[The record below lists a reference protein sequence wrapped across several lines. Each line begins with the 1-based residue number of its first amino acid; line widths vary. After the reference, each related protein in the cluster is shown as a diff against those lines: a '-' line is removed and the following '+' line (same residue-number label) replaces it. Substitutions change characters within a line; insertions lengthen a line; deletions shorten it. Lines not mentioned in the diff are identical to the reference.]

1 MTKLSL
7 FCLTI
12 LNENNNDK
20 DTLSLEASLW
30 K

>member
-1 MTKLSL
+1 MTKSTL
-7 FCLTI
+7 FCLTL

-20 DTLSLEASLW
+20 DTLSLGAALW